1 MNLAKVVAI
10 HPESNMVD
18 LLVLDDNRRLAGVRV
33 MSPEASSSSGMAGLV
48 VPSSQNAPDPYAVAF
63 DGARDT
69 VACVGYY
76 RGTPVVM
83 GFLFPTVTQCLFV
96 DLDRHLHRTAS
107 DFYHTVDGNGNAEWF
122 HPSGAYIRVGTSP
135 AHEDLTAKDFN
146 KSWVIKRNTDKPVH
160 IHIEQAG
167 GVSSIDIAPD
177 GAIAIKT
184 VSTALLDAAAGVT
197 VKAPTVLVDSS
208 DSHFTGKVT
217 IDGLLTYSGGMAG
230 SGGGVAA
237 AISGD
242 VMANGISLISHTH
255 GGVKAGGD
263 SSSGPK

>member
-33 MSPEASSSSGMAGLV
+33 MSPEASSSSGLAGLV

-63 DGARDT
+63 DGDRDT

-76 RGTPVVM
+76 RGMPVVM

-96 DLDRHLHRTAS
+96 DMDRYLHRTAS
-107 DFYHTVDGNGNAEWF
+107 DFYHTVDGKGNAEWF

-135 AHEDLTAKDFN
+135 AHEDLTARDFN
-146 KSWVIKRNTDKPVH
+146 KSWAIKRNTDNAVH

-167 GVSSIDIAPD
+167 GVASVNIAPD
-177 GAIAIKT
+177 GAIS
-184 VSTALLDAAAGVT
+184 VQAAQSVT
-197 VKAPTVLVDSS
+197 VTAPQIIANTELIQVN
-208 DSHFTGKVT
+208 G
-217 IDGLLTYSGGMAG
+217 
-230 SGGGVAA
+230 
-237 AISGD
+237 GD
-242 VMANGISLISHTH
+242 VVADGVSLKNHTH

-263 SSSGPK
+263 ASAAPN